1 VSRSILAG
9 NRRRHVGTAAG
20 PIPLRP
26 FGKTGEQ
33 VTMIGLGGGSRFYE
47 PQPDPEVSA
56 EIVRRAIGHGIR
68 FVETASSYGKDGE
81 SERRIGRAWR
91 SLS

>member
-1 VSRSILAG
+1 
-9 NRRRHVGTAAG
+9 
-20 PIPLRP
+20 
-26 FGKTGEQ
+26 
-33 VTMIGLGGGSRFYE
+33 
-47 PQPDPEVSA
+47 VSA